1 MTLSSEEDRATAIG
15 NKNRNNRTWFL
26 QGYASGQTH
35 KKDKQ
40 TYIQTR

>member
-15 NKNRNNRTWFL
+15 DKNRNNRTWFL
-26 QGYASGQTH
+26 RYASGQTH